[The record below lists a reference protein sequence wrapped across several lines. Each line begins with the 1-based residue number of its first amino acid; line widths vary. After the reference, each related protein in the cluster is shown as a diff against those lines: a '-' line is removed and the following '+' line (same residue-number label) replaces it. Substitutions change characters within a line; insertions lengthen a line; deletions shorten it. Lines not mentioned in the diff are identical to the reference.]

1 MSDHIP
7 IDNVNICILGCV
19 SAGKSTILNAMFCQD
34 FSESKIKRTTMM
46 PTAFVETRNAKIS
59 QSQPVISQH
68 ISDINKQI
76 IEMTEK
82 GQALNLAQFGNHMIF
97 NVDKLDIK
105 ISKDFNVS
113 IFDIPGL
120 NDARTKEQYF
130 NYLRNNFYLFNIVIF
145 VVNIESGLN
154 TSDEMDILNLI
165 AEHISA
171 QSKLEKNIK
180 MLTIANKADEMQL
193 NEKNGFPE
201 IVSEELKEM
210 YNQINLTISY
220 VFKKKHIES
229 HLIGTVPI
237 CGVDAHLFRMVKS
250 LGSKYN
256 LTPSQIQRIGTSE
269 MGTRFRSK
277 TPQEQKNIVN
287 KVLSDQSFIDEM
299 IKLSGFERID
309 QLLSECMKNSA
320 SSMALSN
327 IYQHLVN
334 LPTVSIYSII
344 ETLTPILTTYAKI
357 QRIDNNDYHKKMQEL
372 VKLIHSQL
380 LDEINKHTDI
390 IVIINIY
397 DELYNKIA
405 NKSNIIDIGSP
416 NGWGESISIFV
427 TGKTSTITFKSMM
440 EPFHNFEKFPHYLI
454 ERILHLVCNEF
465 NNNRI
470 PVKKL
475 EYFLNIEQ
483 VSVLSN
489 EVVELILDK
498 ILTNPNNVNTFIF
511 DESINVDTLFDESI
525 NFDIFNVFEKI
536 KGASNFI
543 KFLRFLIRNK
553 IHSTSSNCTENL
565 MRLML
570 YKRWGEIPIQ
580 EYLMLK
586 LSRETDLLAN
596 YGHLFDD
603 GLSENSQSN
612 LQFDDYY
619 IKIATELQPHQ
630 FQFRFNF

>member
-1 MSDHIP
+1 MLFDINITMSVYLP
-7 IDNVNICILGCV
+7 IDNVNMCILGCV

-34 FSESKIKRTTMM
+34 FSESKIKRTTMI
-46 PTAFVETRNAKIS
+46 PTAFVETRNSKIC
-59 QSQPVISQH
+59 QSQPMISQH
-68 ISDINKQI
+68 ISDVNKQI

-82 GQALNLAQFGNHMIF
+82 GQPLNLSQFGNHMIF

-130 NYLRNNFYLFNIVIF
+130 NYLRTNFNLFNVVIF

-165 AEHISA
+165 AEHIET
-171 QSKLEKNIK
+171 QSKLGKNIK
-180 MLTIANKADEMQL
+180 MITIANKADEMQL
-193 NEKNGFPE
+193 NEKTGFPE

-210 YNQINLTISY
+210 YNQINLTISQ
-220 VFKKKHIES
+220 VFKKKRIES

-237 CGVDAHLFRMVKS
+237 CGMDAHLFRMVKS

-277 TPQEQKNIVN
+277 SLQEQRNIVD

-299 IKLSGFERID
+299 IKLSGFERVD
-309 QLLSECMKNSA
+309 QLLSQCMKNSA

-327 IYQHLVN
+327 INLHLGN
-334 LPTVSIYSII
+334 LPTLSIYNII

-357 QRIDNNDYHKKMQEL
+357 QRINDSDYQKKMQEL
-372 VKLIHSQL
+372 VKLIHGQIL
-380 LDEINKHTDI
+380 NEINKHTNI
-390 IVIINIY
+390 TEIINAY
-397 DELYNKIA
+397 TVLNDKIA
-405 NKSNIIDIGSP
+405 EKSNIIDVGTS
-416 NGWGESISIFV
+416 NGWSKSISNFV
-427 TGKTSTITFKSMM
+427 SGKTYTITFKKMM

-454 ERILHLVCNEF
+454 ERILHLVCQEF
-465 NNNRI
+465 NNKKI
-470 PVKKL
+470 HIKKL

-483 VSVLSN
+483 VYVLSN

-511 DESINVDTLFDESI
+511 NESLD
-525 NFDIFNVFEKI
+525 FDIINVFEKI
-536 KGASNFI
+536 KEASNFI

-553 IHSTSSNCTENL
+553 IHSTSSNHIENL

-619 IKIATELQPHQ
+619 IKIATKLQPHQ
-630 FQFRFNF
+630 FQLRF

>member
-1 MSDHIP
+1 MSYHLP
-7 IDNVNICILGCV
+7 IDNVNMCILGCV

-34 FSESKIKRTTMM
+34 FSESKIKRTTMI
-46 PTAFVETRNAKIS
+46 PTAFVETRNSKICH
-59 QSQPVISQH
+59 SQPDISQH
-68 ISDINKQI
+68 ISEVNKQI
-76 IEMTEK
+76 IEITEK
-82 GQALNLAQFGNHMIF
+82 GQLLNLEQFGNHMIF

-105 ISKDFNVS
+105 ISKDFNVT

-130 NYLRNNFYLFNIVIF
+130 NYLRTNFHLFNVVIF

-165 AEHISA
+165 AEHI
-171 QSKLEKNIK
+171 QVQTKLGKKIK
-180 MLTIANKADEMQL
+180 MITIANKADEMQL
-193 NEKNGFPE
+193 NERTGFPE

-210 YNQINLTISY
+210 YNQINLTISQ
-220 VFKKKHIES
+220 VFKKKQIES

-237 CGVDAHLFRMVKS
+237 CGIDAHLFRMVKS

-269 MGTRFRSK
+269 MGTRFRTKS
-277 TPQEQKNIVN
+277 PQEQRNIVN

-309 QLLSECMKNSA
+309 CLLSQCMKKEA

-327 IYQHLVN
+327 IFQYMKN
-334 LPTVSIYSII
+334 LPNVSIYNII

-357 QRIDNNDYHKKMQEL
+357 ERINYSDYQQKMHAL
-372 VKLIHSQL
+372 VKSIHGQL
-380 LDEINKHTDI
+380 LNEINKHTNI
-390 IVIINIY
+390 AKIINIY
-397 DELYNKIA
+397 TELNNKITK
-405 NKSNIIDIGSP
+405 KSNIIDVGTL
-416 NGWGESISIFV
+416 NGWSETISNLMS
-427 TGKTSTITFKSMM
+427 GKTSTVTFKSMM
-440 EPFHNFEKFPHYLI
+440 EPFHNFNKFPHYLI
-454 ERILHLVCNEF
+454 ERILHLVCQEF
-465 NNNRI
+465 NNKRI
-470 PVKKL
+470 PIKNL

-489 EVVELILDK
+489 EVVELILKK

-511 DESINVDTLFDESI
+511 DKSVD
-525 NFDIFNVFEKI
+525 FDIINVFEKI

-543 KFLRFLIRNK
+543 KFLRFLIRNQ
-553 IHSTSSNCTENL
+553 IHSANSNCGENL

-586 LSRETDLLAN
+586 LSKETDLLAN
-596 YGHLFDD
+596 YGYLFDD
-603 GLSENSQSN
+603 GLSEKSQSN

-619 IKIATELQPHQ
+619 IKIAIETQPHQ
-630 FQFRFNF
+630 FQFNF